1 MSDILEA
8 AYEMAQALHR
18 VGAMD
23 ETTFRSIE
31 SDCLASRPTLTA
43 DDIRRIR
50 AKAQMSQP
58 KFADFLRVGT
68 STVAQWE
75 QGRKTP
81 SGPAMRLLDLIDRK
95 GVEVLA

>member
-1 MSDILEA
+1 MSRILDEA
-8 AYEMAQALHR
+8 LEMARAMHE

-23 ETTFRSIE
+23 QATMREIE
-31 SDCLASRPTLTA
+31 QLCFPPLPTLTA

-58 KFADFLRVGT
+58 KFADLLNVGA

-75 QGRKTP
+75 QGRKKP
-81 SGPAMRLLDLIDRK
+81 SGPSMRLLDLIDRK

>member
-1 MSDILEA
+1 MSDLGEAILE
-8 AYEMAQALHR
+8 MGRALHR
-18 VGAMD
+18 EGALDKQTM
-23 ETTFRSIE
+23 RRIE
-31 SDCLASRPTLTA
+31 ARHLPLPTLTA

-50 AKAQMSQP
+50 AKAQMTQP

-95 GVEVLA
+95 GVEVLS

>member
-1 MSDILEA
+1 MGRMMDEA
-8 AYEMAQALHR
+8 LAFARDLHEA
-18 VGAMD
+18 GAMD
-23 ETTFRSIE
+23 DATMREIE
-31 SDCLASRPTLTA
+31 GLATPRLPSLTA

-50 AKAQMSQP
+50 AKAKMSQQ

-95 GVEVLA
+95 GIDVLS